1 MEETGPM
8 PLEHWLGDLAD
19 TSQAAPPQIA
29 ALAALGDM
37 LDALKPQYLDRER
50 SSVRWC
56 SLGPEDPS
64 PMVLVTLEH
73 VTDRDATVE
82 VAIWPDQ
89 ANIGWLDEDE
99 QMSEDYAGA
108 DEEWTSAVADLV
120 ASVLRGD
127 YAVEDTYWLGRWI
140 RTRIMEIRPGSKP
153 RQRSIS
159 VNWPWW
165 LLIRPP
171 GADVS
176 LRRLDFGVRSD

>member
-1 MEETGPM
+1 
-8 PLEHWLGDLAD
+8 
-19 TSQAAPPQIA
+19 
-29 ALAALGDM
+29 
-37 LDALKPQYLDRER
+37 
-50 SSVRWC
+50 
-56 SLGPEDPS
+56 
-64 PMVLVTLEH
+64 MVLVRLEH
-73 VTDRDATVE
+73 ATDREATVE

-127 YAVEDTYWLGRWI
+127 YAVEETYWLGRWI
-140 RTRIMEIRPGSKP
+140 RTRIVELRPGSKP

-176 LRRLDFGVRSD
+176 RGDWTLAFGLDRRRRALAGALSDDRCCGL